1 MSRIHAVITAVGG
14 YVPHYRLTNEELSV
28 MVNTSDEWITQ
39 RIGIK
44 ERRIL
49 KPEEGKGVSYMAV
62 KAIENMQ
69 KKHRFDPLEIEAV
82 IFATSTPDYPLPN
95 TASIVAFKTGMT
107 RAFCF
112 DIQAACSGF
121 LYALEIAN
129 VFILSGRYK
138 KIMVIAGD
146 QLSVITDYTDRNTC
160 PIFGDGCACVV
171 LEANEDG
178 NGIID
183 SFLQSDGSTPGCL
196 HQYGGGSIHPA
207 SHETIDQRMHYI
219 WQDGQTVFKHA
230 VSKMEAACKQI
241 IKRNRLN
248 KKAIDWVIPHQAN
261 KRIIDSVARHLDI
274 PIEKVMINIER
285 YGNTSAATI
294 PLCLWDWES
303 QLKKGDILLLTAF
316 GAGFSWG
323 AIYLKWAYDSN
334 A

>member
-1 MSRIHAVITAVGG
+1 MGRIHAVITAVGG
-14 YVPHYRLTNEELSV
+14 YVPNYRLTNQELSAI
-28 MVNTSDEWITQ
+28 VNTSDEWITQ

-69 KKHRFDPLEIEAV
+69 NKHRFDPLEIEAV

-95 TASIVAFKTGMT
+95 TASIVAAQMGMK

-112 DIQAACSGF
+112 DMQAACSGF
-121 LYALEIAN
+121 LFALETAN
-129 VFILSGRYK
+129 NFILSGKYK
-138 KIMVIAGD
+138 KIMVIAGE

-160 PIFGDGCACVV
+160 PIFGDGCACVL
-171 LEANEDG
+171 LEASEEE

-183 SFLQSDGSTPGCL
+183 SFLQSDGSSPEHL

-207 SHETIDQRMHYI
+207 SHETVDQRMHYI
-219 WQDGQTVFKHA
+219 QQDGRTVFKHA
-230 VSKMEAACKQI
+230 VSNMVSACKQI
-241 IKRNRLN
+241 LKRNLLN
-248 KKAIDWVIPHQAN
+248 KKEIDWVVPHQAN
-261 KRIIDSVARHLDI
+261 QRIIDSVAKYLDI
-274 PIEKVMINIER
+274 PPEKAMVNIEY
-285 YGNTSAATI
+285 YGNTSAASI

-303 QLKKGDILLLTAF
+303 RLKKGDTLLLTAF
-316 GAGFSWG
+316 GAGFTWG
-323 AIYLKWAYDSN
+323 AILLKWAYDGH